1 MNVHKLDNIANLPE
15 NIIVTIGMF
24 DGVHLGHKKILS
36 FLKDKAVENK
46 MIPVVVTFNKSRI
59 YFKRYCVFDWGNIF
73 F

>member
-36 FLKDKAVENK
+36 FLKDKAAENK
-46 MIPVVVTFNKSRI
+46 MTPVVVTFNNL
-59 YFKRYCVFDWGNIF
+59 C
-73 F
+73 